1 MAITRIGF
9 VDYRLENWHA
19 NTFLRI
25 FREELKDRAVI
36 AGCWG
41 MDQAIGQAWAQ
52 KNAVPLAA
60 SVADLDKTVDAYMV
74 LAPTNPETHLEL
86 CQKVLPMG
94 KPTFVDK
101 TFAPDLATAQAI
113 FALAD
118 KHAAPVESSSALRYT
133 NVQREVD
140 SLGRSDLRHMVAWGG
155 GRSYDEYSIH
165 PTELVISCMG
175 AGAESLMRR
184 NDGAYSQLLVNFA
197 DGRTAVI
204 NVHAHEQAPFA
215 AALTTSQTTRLLN
228 VDFGPMFSEAAGAIV
243 DFLQGKRPPIDRQ
256 QTLTVRR
263 ILDASVNTEATGRF
277 VKV

>member
-25 FREELKDRAVI
+25 FREDLKNRAVI

-41 MDQAIGQAWAQ
+41 MDSANAQAWAQ
-52 KNAVPLAA
+52 KNGVPLAA
-60 SVADLDKTVDAYMV
+60 SVADLDRTVDAYMV
-74 LAPTNPETHLEL
+74 LAPSNPETHLEL

-118 KHAAPVESSSALRYT
+118 QHGARVESTSALRYT

-155 GRSYDEYSIH
+155 GRSYEEYSIH
-165 PTELVISCMG
+165 PAELVISCMG
-175 AGAESLMRR
+175 VGARSLMRR
-184 NDGAYSQLLVNFA
+184 NDGAYSQVLISFT

-215 AALTTSQTTRLLN
+215 AALTTSKTTRLLS
-228 VDFGPMFSEAAGAIV
+228 VDSGPMFQDAAAAIV
-243 DFLQGKRPPIDRQ
+243 DFVQGKRPPIDRQ
-256 QTLTVRR
+256 QTLLIRR
-263 ILDASVNTEATGRF
+263 ILDASMDPRAEERF
-277 VKV
+277 VDL